1 MAGALQFRIQEA
13 DIERCVVNDKTRVA
27 NEGQKIFRDFS
38 KRWLVLEEFLG
49 QAVHRKSF
57 GRNIALGIEITV
69 KRLAGRNPIDQFN
82 AADFYQAMALIGI
95 EPGCF
100 RIEDDLTHR
109 RS

>member
-1 MAGALQFRIQEA
+1 ME
-13 DIERCVVNDKTRVA
+13 C
-27 NEGQKIFRDFS
+27 
-38 KRWLVLEEFLG
+38 
-49 QAVHRKSF
+49 
-57 GRNIALGIEITV
+57 
-69 KRLAGRNPIDQFN
+69 LAGRNPIDQFN